1 MPKPK
6 SFPERHEIR
15 LPIGTIARIDRIVG
29 GDRSAVRP
37 GQDIR
42 GKALRRWVLDRLAQ
56 EEARSRPVAEPAE
69 TPPTE
74 DDSLAGWIAR
84 AATLLSDPDPEVRR
98 RFIER
103 MKLTEDYRETRRR
116 RR

>member
-6 SFPERHEIR
+6 TFPERHEIR
-15 LPIGTIARIDRIVG
+15 LPIGTVARIDLIVG
-29 GDRSAVRP
+29 GDRSIVRP

-42 GKALRRWVLDRLAQ
+42 GKALRQWVLDRLAQ
-56 EEARSRPVAEPAE
+56 EEALSRPVEVPR
-69 TPPTE
+69 TE

-84 AATLLSDPDPEVRR
+84 AAALLSDPDPKVRR

-103 MKLTEDYRETRRR
+103 MKLTEDFRETRRR
-116 RR
+116 QR